1 VVVGVCPAGT
11 RLAIDPLM
19 LLQQRSLTGT
29 SFGGGHQRTDV
40 PMLIDLFMAGQYKL
54 RELISRRMPLSDLNY
69 AYDLLLQGEVK
80 RSVIVYE

>member
-1 VVVGVCPAGT
+1 
-11 RLAIDPLM
+11 
-19 LLQQRSLTGT
+19 
-29 SFGGGHQRTDV
+29 
-40 PMLIDLFMAGQYKL
+40 MAGQYKL